1 MILGAGIYQVPLIR
15 TARRMGLYTIVV
27 SIPGDYPGFALA
39 DKIYELNTRDK
50 EAILAA
56 AEKEQIDGIC
66 TSGTDVAVS
75 TIGYVCEKMHL
86 SGIPYEAAEIL
97 TDKAKM
103 KDAFRQGGVSAAD
116 GMRVRSAEEAQKAAE
131 QLGYPVVV
139 KRVDSSGSRGIT
151 VVEHSRQIEEAY
163 ENARNGSAR
172 DYVLVE
178 KFLRGTE
185 IGVDGFVQN
194 HKLVFLA
201 PHMKFVYR
209 GAHTTV
215 PVGHAFPYGCS
226 GALREEIARQM
237 QLAVTASGADQCS
250 VNADVFVD
258 GEKVWIIEMGGRTG
272 ATCIPELI
280 STYYGFDF
288 YEQMIKSALGEE
300 TDFQQTESC
309 PCMAKLLLSPVS
321 GTITQIDRDQVERL
335 RQEGLELVLDYPE
348 GHEVSAMADGT
359 DRIGHVIVK
368 TDREAELDEQMKRV
382 YRCIWMRKQQNKKP
396 GIFSRPQKRSE
407 RIPGFALPGIS
418 ISGGPILI
426 TLFLQ
431 ASSSS
436 DSRLESAVQL
446 HRTRQTVCVRS
457 AYSESRC
464 GRRREG
470 RAGSRTALRSS
481 GMHRSNGK
489 NP

>member
-151 VVEHSRQIEEAY
+151 VVEHSGQIEEAY

-178 KFLRGTE
+178 KFLRGNRRGWICAEPQTGLSGTAHE
-185 IGVDGFVQN
+185 I
-194 HKLVFLA
+194 
-201 PHMKFVYR
+201 
-209 GAHTTV
+209 
-215 PVGHAFPYGCS
+215 
-226 GALREEIARQM
+226 
-237 QLAVTASGADQCS
+237 
-250 VNADVFVD
+250 
-258 GEKVWIIEMGGRTG
+258 
-272 ATCIPELI
+272 CIPRCTHDRSGRPRI
-280 STYYGFDF
+280 SVSMQRRTAGRN
-288 YEQMIKSALGEE
+288 
-300 TDFQQTESC
+300 C
-309 PCMAKLLLSPVS
+309 PPDAAGRHRIRCRSV
-321 GTITQIDRDQVERL
+321 L
-335 RQEGLELVLDYPE
+335 RQCGCL
-348 GHEVSAMADGT
+348 
-359 DRIGHVIVK
+359 
-368 TDREAELDEQMKRV
+368 
-382 YRCIWMRKQQNKKP
+382 
-396 GIFSRPQKRSE
+396 
-407 RIPGFALPGIS
+407 
-418 ISGGPILI
+418 
-426 TLFLQ
+426 
-431 ASSSS
+431 
-436 DSRLESAVQL
+436 
-446 HRTRQTVCVRS
+446 
-457 AYSESRC
+457 C
-464 GRRREG
+464 GRREG
-470 RAGSRTALRSS
+470 LD
-481 GMHRSNGK
+481 H
-489 NP
+489 

>member
-1 MILGAGIYQVPLIR
+1 MKKIMILGAGIYQVPLIR

-39 DKIYELNTRDK
+39 DRIYELNTRDK

-151 VVEHSRQIEEAY
+151 VVEHSGQIEEAY

-185 IGVDGFVQN
+185 IGVD
-194 HKLVFLA
+194 LC
-201 PHMKFVYR
+201 R
-209 GAHTTV
+209 TTNWS
-215 PVGHAFPYGCS
+215 F
-226 GALREEIARQM
+226 
-237 QLAVTASGADQCS
+237 
-250 VNADVFVD
+250 
-258 GEKVWIIEMGGRTG
+258 W
-272 ATCIPELI
+272 
-280 STYYGFDF
+280 
-288 YEQMIKSALGEE
+288 
-300 TDFQQTESC
+300 
-309 PCMAKLLLSPVS
+309 
-321 GTITQIDRDQVERL
+321 
-335 RQEGLELVLDYPE
+335 
-348 GHEVSAMADGT
+348 
-359 DRIGHVIVK
+359 
-368 TDREAELDEQMKRV
+368 
-382 YRCIWMRKQQNKKP
+382 
-396 GIFSRPQKRSE
+396 
-407 RIPGFALPGIS
+407 
-418 ISGGPILI
+418 
-426 TLFLQ
+426 
-431 ASSSS
+431 
-436 DSRLESAVQL
+436 
-446 HRTRQTVCVRS
+446 HRTRNLYTAVHTRPFRS
-457 AYSESRC
+457 AMHFRMDAAGHCGKKLPARC
-464 GRRREG
+464 SWPSPHPVPISAPSMRMSLWTER
-470 RAGSRTALRSS
+470 GSGSLKWAEEPEQPAFR
-481 GMHRSNGK
+481 N
-489 NP
+489 

>member
-75 TIGYVCEKMHL
+75 TIGYICEKMHL

-151 VVEHSRQIEEAY
+151 VVEHSGQIEEAY

-178 KFLRGTE
+178 KF
-185 IGVDGFVQN
+185 
-194 HKLVFLA
+194 
-201 PHMKFVYR
+201 
-209 GAHTTV
+209 
-215 PVGHAFPYGCS
+215 
-226 GALREEIARQM
+226 
-237 QLAVTASGADQCS
+237 
-250 VNADVFVD
+250 
-258 GEKVWIIEMGGRTG
+258 
-272 ATCIPELI
+272 
-280 STYYGFDF
+280 
-288 YEQMIKSALGEE
+288 
-300 TDFQQTESC
+300 
-309 PCMAKLLLSPVS
+309 
-321 GTITQIDRDQVERL
+321 
-335 RQEGLELVLDYPE
+335 
-348 GHEVSAMADGT
+348 
-359 DRIGHVIVK
+359 
-368 TDREAELDEQMKRV
+368 
-382 YRCIWMRKQQNKKP
+382 
-396 GIFSRPQKRSE
+396 
-407 RIPGFALPGIS
+407 
-418 ISGGPILI
+418 
-426 TLFLQ
+426 
-431 ASSSS
+431 
-436 DSRLESAVQL
+436 
-446 HRTRQTVCVRS
+446 RS
-457 AYSESRC
+457 ATHFRMDAAGHCGKKLPARC
-464 GRRREG
+464 SWPSPHPVPISAPSMRMSLWTERRS
-470 RAGSRTALRSS
+470 GSLKWAEEPGQPAFR
-481 GMHRSNGK
+481 N
-489 NP
+489 